1 MYRTYIAASGFQ
13 ILLIR
18 RVKHRDILIQYAD
31 IFLLKHNTVFA
42 KHFIAVL
49 IVLTILCNL
58 VDEE

>member
-18 RVKHRDILIQYAD
+18 RVKQIDILIQYAD
-31 IFLLKHNTVFA
+31 IFLFKHNAIFA
-42 KHFIAVL
+42 KHFIAVF
-49 IVLTILCNL
+49 IVLAILCYL